1 MWWCTVLVLA
11 VGCGGSDPK
20 LPDARVDAPGP
31 DAGCAADT
39 CSPLTSMGCTASQK
53 CTWILESNPPRT
65 GRTQCS
71 FAGAVP
77 IGLPCTRD
85 ANGGDGCVKGATCYM
100 DTCAA
105 ICDLAGGTNN
115 CGAGLT
121 CRATPFFV
129 PCASTTPLAGLC
141 VP

>member
-1 MWWCTVLVLA
+1 MWWCTVLVLTA
-11 VGCGGSDPK
+11 GCGGSDSK
-20 LPDARVDAPGP
+20 LPDARIDAPGP

-53 CTWILESNPPRT
+53 CSWNLESNPPRT

-100 DTCAA
+100 DKCAA
-105 ICDLAGGTNN
+105 ICDVA
-115 CGAGLT
+115 ARRHSSS
-121 CRATPFFV
+121 RAIARRRLP
-129 PCASTTPLAGLC
+129 ASAFLSGSRSR
-141 VP
+141 